1 MALVSGVTIG
11 GIGEQA
17 ISRRFLEEVL
27 SKCTI
32 GLDSPPISVSEL
44 KELIDGINERDDF
57 ALIIHRDGNDYVSA
71 SAGKVEVNE
80 PASGRL
86 NVKVHGVLGNT
97 APAVDRLRK
106 DTEYFISVNLFKTLI
121 RNYHCPYTEFPVS
134 DGPGSHSVLLIYPY
148 TPTPLERGM
157 AEQNR

>member
-1 MALVSGVTIG
+1 MDTLPV
-11 GIGEQA
+11 
-17 ISRRFLEEVL
+17 
-27 SKCTI
+27 
-32 GLDSPPISVSEL
+32 SVSEV
-44 KELIDGINERDDF
+44 KELIDGINEIDDF

-97 APAVDRLRK
+97 ANAVDRLRK
-106 DTEYFISVNLFKTLI
+106 DEHHFISLDLFKTLLQ
-121 RNYHCPYTEFPVS
+121 NHHSPYTEFPVS
-134 DGPGSHSVLLIYPY
+134 DEPGSHSVLLIYPY
-148 TPTPLERGM
+148 TPTRLERDL